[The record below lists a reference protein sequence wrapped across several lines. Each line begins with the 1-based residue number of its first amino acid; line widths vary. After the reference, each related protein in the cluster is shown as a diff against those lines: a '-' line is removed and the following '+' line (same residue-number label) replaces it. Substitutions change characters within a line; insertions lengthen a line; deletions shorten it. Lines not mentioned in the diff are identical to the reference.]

1 MRAPLTVQKLKM
13 WQKSMDLVEAC
24 YRISPS
30 FPRDERF
37 GLLSQ
42 IKRAATSIP
51 ANIAEGYGRW
61 NVREFAR
68 FLAIANG
75 SLRELET
82 HILIAKRLGYLAPG
96 GATPILESANE
107 VARMIYAMRL
117 KIHSRL
123 MAEKADRR

>member
-1 MRAPLTVQKLKM
+1 
-13 WQKSMDLVEAC
+13 MDLVEAC

-30 FPRDERF
+30 FPHDERF

-42 IKRAATSIP
+42 IKRSAASIP

-82 HILIAKRLGYLAPG
+82 HILIAKRLRYLAPG
-96 GATPILESANE
+96 VATPIIESAAE
-107 VARMIYAMRL
+107 VARMIYTMRL

-123 MAEKADRR
+123 KAEKADRG

>member
-1 MRAPLTVQKLKM
+1 
-13 WQKSMDLVEAC
+13 MDLVEAC
-24 YRISPS
+24 YRISTS

-82 HILIAKRLGYLAPG
+82 HILIAKRLGYVVPG
-96 GATPILESANE
+96 AATPILESAAE

-117 KIHSRL
+117 KIQSRL
-123 MAEKADRR
+123 MAEKKDRG

>member
-1 MRAPLTVQKLKM
+1 MRAPLTVQKLEM

-24 YRISPS
+24 YRISAS
-30 FPRDERF
+30 FPHDERF

-96 GATPILESANE
+96 RATPILESANE
-107 VARMIYAMRL
+107 VARMIYSMRS
-117 KIHSRL
+117 KIYSRL
-123 MAEKADRR
+123 TAEKADRG